1 MEEDHISETYTSD
14 VERKKKNIRGIKMAD
29 PVPESTPGHHSAVV
43 SGAIPDNLDPV
54 PLENNG
60 APSLSPIM
68 ATITMDL
75 DENDL
80 NLYLEER
87 TCLMGAIS
95 MCEGQCCSKNVNGD
109 INACFSEIHPMVTDD
124 MGRRQ
129 VLQSRAPEPILPP
142 PGPSLDLLAEPLQ
155 HQLESMELEEVRD
168 R

>member
-1 MEEDHISETYTSD
+1 
-14 VERKKKNIRGIKMAD
+14 MAD

-54 PLENNG
+54 PLKNNG
-60 APSLSPIM
+60 APSMSPIM
-68 ATITMDL
+68 ATITKDL

-80 NLYLEER
+80 NLYLDES

-95 MCEGQCCSKNVNGD
+95 TCEGQCCSKNVNGD

-142 PGPSLDLLAEPLQ
+142 LGPSLDLLAEPLQ
-155 HQLESMELEEVRD
+155 HQLESMELKEVRD